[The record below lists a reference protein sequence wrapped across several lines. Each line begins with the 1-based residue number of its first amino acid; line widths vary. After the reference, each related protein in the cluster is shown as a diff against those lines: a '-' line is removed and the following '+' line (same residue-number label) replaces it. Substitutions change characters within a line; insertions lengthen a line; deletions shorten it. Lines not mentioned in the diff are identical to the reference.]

1 MSPPN
6 TTALQQPSPRSF
18 ESDRLSDL
26 MGFCFFAA
34 LAIWTVASVP
44 TLSIWLLPTFAH
56 ELFSA
61 IAFVIRDRARAV
73 APSVAARVAAYGGSL
88 LIVGFVHVSRLW
100 KPEWLSRTTS
110 IEAATTGTV
119 LWLAG
124 SLVVVG
130 SIWWLRHAFSIEP
143 EARRI
148 VTSGP
153 YRFARHPIYS
163 GYVLQYAGLWL
174 NYPTIIL
181 GLVLAAWVWLTL
193 ARIRFEERVL
203 SQTFPEYATYRQRV
217 GAVGP
222 RLFPLSGRAI

>member
-1 MSPPN
+1 MR
-6 TTALQQPSPRSF
+6 QRPSGLF
-18 ESDRLSDL
+18 ANDRWSDL
-26 MGFCFFAA
+26 IGFCCFAA
-34 LAIWTVASVP
+34 LAVWTFASVP
-44 TLSIWLLPTFAH
+44 ALSIWLLPTFAH

-61 IAFVIRDRARAV
+61 VAFLIRDRARAA
-73 APSVAARVAAYGGSL
+73 APSLAARVAAYGGSL
-88 LIVGFVHVSRLW
+88 LIVGFVHASRLW

-110 IEAATTGTV
+110 VEATTVGTM

-124 SLVVVG
+124 SIVAVV

-143 EARRI
+143 EARRM

-174 NYPTIIL
+174 NYPTMML
-181 GLVLAAWVWLTL
+181 GLVLAAWMWLTL

-203 SQTFPEYATYRQRV
+203 SQTFPEYATYRQTV

-222 RLFPLSGRAI
+222 RLMSVSGRA